1 MARMGILLGLDNLL
15 ISKDENIKE
24 DLKKF
29 KNSINLNSRFDEFVR
44 DQANVPKIISDLWE
58 SFSAFLVLQGGWQL
72 LYDVYGKIY
81 VHYIA
86 YLVKF
91 QQNIQWNVYDE
102 L

>member
-44 DQANVPKIISDLWE
+44 D
-58 SFSAFLVLQGGWQL
+58 
-72 LYDVYGKIY
+72 
-81 VHYIA
+81 
-86 YLVKF
+86 
-91 QQNIQWNVYDE
+91 
-102 L
+102 